1 MRCRPIE
8 LFKRSSESG
17 IFAVENK
24 PAFANFLETSAEPLS
39 KLHVIGLTLLLVV
52 VILFGAMVEFR
63 GALTKTHMTDIG
75 PYLRAAW
82 SVRTGGDMYKITDD
96 RGFHYVYPPVF
107 AILMTPLA
115 DPPHGEDRKGYL
127 PYEASVGIWYV
138 ITMALGLAGIAIL
151 ARTVE
156 DPFRNLAAGRG
167 RRFSQRWWALR
178 TAPMLILLPAIGRS
192 QMRGQVGL
200 LIVFF
205 LCCVAASILKGR
217 RFRAGLWL
225 SAAICVKLIPA
236 ILLTFAL
243 WRRDWRM
250 LSGSAAGLLVG
261 LILVPLIVLGPGRT
275 ASSYKT
281 FYKETVLAGINGEH
295 RGSRGRELTGITST
309 DSNSPMVVLNN
320 IMYPDRNSRPKVAHP
335 GVRAAHWTIAF
346 VLLAITLLAS
356 GWKGRW
362 YSGRVDATISE
373 VSFISAFIPLMFVT
387 SPVFHPH
394 YVSMAVPL
402 VMILLVILWERYS
415 YGNIPSRWKALFWFI
430 AVSHLLSSVDR
441 GPFLHFRDFGL
452 VLLSTV
458 TLWLATL
465 TAIRQT
471 ALVPF
476 ISEIPMP
483 KPSQIN
489 IEKVAV
495 VLPAFNEREVIGR
508 AVESAIEFSAHNP
521 NYHFLFV
528 DDGSTDG
535 TFEVLKK
542 SLGEHRTGNVSFTG
556 YETNKG
562 KGHAI
567 RTGFEMMEADAYCF
581 MDADMAYST
590 DYLKVIREKLEA
602 ADIVIGSRSLFARM
616 RGELE
621 IIRALLGTSL
631 NWIVRSALGLPFRD
645 TQAGMKGFRRE
656 AAKYLFRKS
665 NVSGFSFDAEILF
678 LARKRGFWVE
688 EFEVRA
694 SSEHE
699 YKGGWRLPSMSLAMF
714 RDLLHIIWRN
724 FKGLY
729 D

>member
-1 MRCRPIE
+1 MENQPASAHF
-8 LFKRSSESG
+8 LKRSS
-17 IFAVENK
+17 
-24 PAFANFLETSAEPLS
+24 EPLS
-39 KLHVIGLTLLLVV
+39 KLHVIGLSLFLVT

-63 GALTKTHMTDIG
+63 GAFLKRRMTDIG

-82 SVRTGGDMYKITDD
+82 SVRTGDDMYKTTDD
-96 RGFHYVYPPVF
+96 KGFHYLYPPLL

-115 DPPHGEDRKGYL
+115 DPPHGEDRTGYL
-127 PYEASVGIWYV
+127 PYEASVGIWYI
-138 ITMALGLAGIAIL
+138 ITMALGVAGIGIL

-178 TAPMLILLPAIGRS
+178 TGPLLILFPAIARC
-192 QMRGQVGL
+192 QMRGQPGL

-217 RFRAGLWL
+217 RLRAGLWL
-225 SAAICVKLIPA
+225 SAAICVKLTPA
-236 ILLTFAL
+236 ILLAFPL

-250 LSGSAAGLLVG
+250 LSGSAVGLLAG
-261 LILVPLIVLGPGRT
+261 LILVPLVVLGPART
-275 ASSYKT
+275 ASTYKS
-281 FYKETVLAGINGEH
+281 FYQEIVTAGM
-295 RGSRGRELTGITST
+295 RGDSGSSRGWELTGFTGGDCNST
-309 DSNSPMVVLNN
+309 MAVLNN
-320 IMYPDRNSRPKVAHP
+320 IMHPDKKSRPNAANP

-346 VLLAITLLAS
+346 IALAITLLAS
-356 GWKGRW
+356 GWKGKW
-362 YSGRVDATISE
+362 YSGKIDATIAE
-373 VSFISAFIPLMFVT
+373 VCFISAFIPLMFVT

-402 VMILLVILWERYS
+402 VMVLLVMLWERYS
-415 YGNIPSRWKALFWFI
+415 YGHIPPWWKAVFWFI
-430 AVSHLLSSVDR
+430 AVSHLLTSIDM
-441 GPFLHFRDFGL
+441 GPFMYLRDFGL

-458 TLWLATL
+458 TLWAAALI
-465 TAIRQT
+465 AIRQT

-476 ISEIPMP
+476 ISETPMP
-483 KPSQIN
+483 RPSQIN
-489 IEKVAV
+489 IERVAV
-495 VLPAFNEREVIGR
+495 ILPAYNERGVIGR

-521 NYHFLFV
+521 SYHFLFV

-535 TFEVLKK
+535 TLEVLKN
-542 SLGEHRTGNVSFTG
+542 SLNESQPGNVSFAG

-567 RTGFEMMEADAYCF
+567 RSGFELMEADAYCF

-590 DYLKVIREKLEA
+590 DYLKIIKEKLEA
-602 ADIVIGSRSLFARM
+602 ADIVIGSRRLYTRLS
-616 RGELE
+616 GDVE
-621 IIRALLGTSL
+621 IIRALLGRSL
-631 NWIVRSALGLPFRD
+631 NWIIRSALGLPFRD
-645 TQAGMKGFRRE
+645 TQAGLKGFRRE
-656 AAKYLFRKS
+656 AAKYLFTKS

-688 EFEVRA
+688 EFDVRA
-694 SSEHE
+694 SIEHE
-699 YKGGWRLPSMSLAMF
+699 YKRGWRLPSMSLAMF
-714 RDLLHIIWRN
+714 RELLHIIWRN